1 MSGQDA
7 DAATRVVLAY
17 APAED
22 DDVANGLDA
31 DAFRAY
37 LRKAHGGPVTLG
49 DEWHEFVN
57 CGCGSRKDVT
67 LTVVSITGGEAVGE
81 GTAIE
86 YEPADGVAG

>member
-1 MSGQDA
+1 MSRQDS
-7 DAATRVVLAY
+7 DANATRVVLAY

-22 DDVANGLDA
+22 DIAEGLDA

-37 LRKAHGGPVTLG
+37 LRKAHGGPVALG
-49 DEWHEFVN
+49 DEWEEFVS

-67 LTVVSITGGEAVGE
+67 LKVVSITGGEAIDE

-86 YEPADGVAG
+86 YEPADGAAR